1 MAARKT
7 GTSPHTRY
15 RHAREHLA
23 DLEAQYAKIERSRP
37 RTVGKRGWRTRRLHM
52 LAGQLRSARG
62 MLTKARN
69 AIAQAA
75 SERASAKCAAKQ
87 RRSDAA
93 KRGWSKRKATREV
106 PVPVP
111 VPAPAQPARAM
122 RFLEERDGE
131 VKQILV
137 DPPSKDD
144 RSAIGSYW
152 HAVGVYRNGGSTA
165 LLSRFDGRS
174 IYDARTQ
181 RRIRFVTDPALLAE
195 AVAAGLTDFD
205 DLYTEIAW
213 ASAA

>member
-1 MAARKT
+1 MAARKA
-7 GTSPHTRY
+7 GTSPHARY
-15 RHAREHLA
+15 RRARKRLS
-23 DLEAQYAKIERSRP
+23 DLEALQAKLERSRP
-37 RTVGKRGWRTRRLHM
+37 RTPGKKGAKTRALNGLSRQLR
-52 LAGQLRSARG
+52 AARGQLTR
-62 MLTKARN
+62 ARN

-75 SERASAKCAAKQ
+75 SERASAKSAARQ

-93 KRGWSKRKATREV
+93 KRGWSKRKATREA
-106 PVPVP
+106 PP
-111 VPAPAQPARAM
+111 PAPAQPARVM

-137 DPPSKDD
+137 APPSRDD

-165 LLSRFDGRS
+165 LLGRFDGRS

-181 RRIRFVTDPALLAE
+181 SRIRFVTDPALLRE

>member
-7 GTSPHTRY
+7 GTSPHARY
-15 RHAREHLA
+15 RRARKHLSG
-23 DLEAQYAKIERSRP
+23 LEAFQATLARSRP
-37 RTVGKRGWRTRRLHM
+37 RTPGKKGAKTRALNNLSRRVS
-52 LAGQLRSARG
+52 AARG
-62 MLTKARN
+62 QVTKTRN
-69 AIAQAA
+69 AIAKAA
-75 SERASAKCAAKQ
+75 SERASAKSVAKQ

-93 KRGWSKRKATREV
+93 KRGWSKREATREAPPPTQ
-106 PVPVP
+106 PV
-111 VPAPAQPARAM
+111 RAM

-137 DPPSKDD
+137 APPSKDD

-165 LLSRFDGRS
+165 LLDRFDGRS

-181 RRIRFVTDPALLAE
+181 SRIRFVTDPGLLRE
-195 AVAAGLTDFD
+195 AIAAGLTDFD